1 MKRVLINTK
10 SDIQIDNI
18 YTIIGGI
25 QDEKII
31 DGKRYDTK
39 IGLALKSRRNI

>member
-25 QDEKII
+25 QNEKN
-31 DGKRYDTK
+31 Y
-39 IGLALKSRRNI
+39 